1 MIDRLTGIV
10 LQKSGEGVVI
20 DVGGVGF
27 RVEVPALSLR
37 ALTGEGQK
45 ATLFTYLN
53 VKEDALQLYGFATEE
68 EREIFT
74 LLLTVSRVGPKLGLA
89 VLSSFR
95 PAEVVR
101 ALVTSDVRG
110 LSSVPGLGRKTA
122 ERLVLELK
130 DKVSATWAAA
140 GAMDS
145 ATPGAQP
152 DTSWEP
158 DTISLAKLALQEL
171 GMSTAEA
178 DYALRDA
185 SGEEPVPVLVRRAL
199 TRRE

>member
-130 DKVSATWAAA
+130 DKVSAT
-140 GAMDS
+140 
-145 ATPGAQP
+145 
-152 DTSWEP
+152 
-158 DTISLAKLALQEL
+158 
-171 GMSTAEA
+171 
-178 DYALRDA
+178 
-185 SGEEPVPVLVRRAL
+185 
-199 TRRE
+199 

>member
-1 MIDRLTGIV
+1 M
-10 LQKSGEGVVI
+10 
-20 DVGGVGF
+20 
-27 RVEVPALSLR
+27 
-37 ALTGEGQK
+37 
-45 ATLFTYLN
+45 
-53 VKEDALQLYGFATEE
+53 
-68 EREIFT
+68 
-74 LLLTVSRVGPKLGLA
+74 GPKLGLA

-130 DKVSATWAAA
+130 DKVSATWAEA

-178 DYALRDA
+178 DYACGRLW
-185 SGEEPVPVLVRRAL
+185 
-199 TRRE
+199 